1 MANSYFDGSIN
12 NTCGIGPYGGCLG
25 DIDGDGAQTVEDML
39 FMLANFGSMGP
50 NAADLNVDELV
61 GAADLLI
68 LRASSGATALSKS
81 ISSAVRASP
90 TVKTLPSTTTSSSSF
105 RVLRAAFTAS

>member
-1 MANSYFDGSIN
+1 MGVTCGVQAVDLANSYFDGSIN
-12 NTCGIGPYGGCLG
+12 STCGIGPYGGCLG

-39 FMLANFGSMGP
+39 FMLANFGSIGP

-68 LRASSGATALSKS
+68 LLG
-81 ISSAVRASP
+81 VFGCNCP
-90 TVKTLPSTTTSSSSF
+90 
-105 RVLRAAFTAS
+105 